1 MAIQDMKG
9 TVSTTGMVNSKPAK
23 IQAPDMSKMKMPVT
37 QKKEV
42 PPVKIT
48 GLRNTPK
55 GVTVDEAIETF
66 KLSTGKEPENLQEVE
81 EFYKNRKLNKT
92 VPNKNNLLDK
102 IQNLTNEDKAVL
114 ATVLSPSVSS
124 VLGKIA
130 PELNPLLT
138 QFTKEEENVVLP
150 VSIVKNFASRKYPG
164 TEQESIQSFV
174 SDLAG
179 QMEQKTTVPPD
190 AQMVQAPESD
200 VNYDAIDSDAMT
212 IA

>member
-1 MAIQDMKG
+1 MAIKDMKG
-9 TVSTTGMVNSKPAK
+9 TVSTTGMVNAAPPK
-23 IQAPDMSKMKMPVT
+23 IEAPDMSNMKMPAGMAKDKPKQVA
-37 QKKEV
+37 QKPAPQEA
-42 PPVKIT
+42 PIEE
-48 GLRNTPK
+48 GL
-55 GVTVDEAIETF
+55 
-66 KLSTGKEPENLQEVE
+66 LQKVE
-81 EFYKNRKLNKT
+81 
-92 VPNKNNLLDK
+92 
-102 IQNLTNEDKAVL
+102 NLTNEDKAVL
-114 ATVLSPSVSS
+114 STVLSPSVST
-124 VLGKIA
+124 VLSKVA
-130 PELNPLLT
+130 PDLQPLLK
-138 QFTKEEENVVLP
+138 QFTKDEENVVLP

>member
-9 TVSTTGMVNSKPAK
+9 TVSTTGMVNNPPAK
-23 IQAPDMSKMKMPVT
+23 IQAPDMSKIKMPTADKPKQVT
-37 QKKEV
+37 QK
-42 PPVKIT
+42 PVEQPQEE
-48 GLRNTPK
+48 GLLPK
-55 GVTVDEAIETF
+55 
-66 KLSTGKEPENLQEVE
+66 VE
-81 EFYKNRKLNKT
+81 
-92 VPNKNNLLDK
+92 
-102 IQNLTNEDKAVL
+102 NLTNEDKAVL
-114 ATVLSPSVSS
+114 STVLSPSVSK
-124 VLGKIA
+124 VLRKIA
-130 PELNPLLT
+130 PDLNPLLT
-138 QFTKEEENVVLP
+138 QFTKDEENVVLP

>member
-9 TVSTTGMVNSKPAK
+9 TVSTTGMVNNPPAK
-23 IQAPDMSKMKMPVT
+23 IQAPDMSKIKMPTADKPKQVT
-37 QKKEV
+37 QK
-42 PPVKIT
+42 PVEQPQEE
-48 GLRNTPK
+48 GLLPK
-55 GVTVDEAIETF
+55 
-66 KLSTGKEPENLQEVE
+66 VE
-81 EFYKNRKLNKT
+81 
-92 VPNKNNLLDK
+92 
-102 IQNLTNEDKAVL
+102 NLTNEDKAIL
-114 ATVLSPSVSS
+114 STVLSPSVSK
-124 VLGKIA
+124 VLRKIA
-130 PELNPLLT
+130 PDLNPLLT

-200 VNYDAIDSDAMT
+200 VSYDAIDSDAMT

>member
-9 TVSTTGMVNSKPAK
+9 TVSTTGMVNNPPVK
-23 IQAPDMSKMKMPVT
+23 IQAPDMSKIKMPTADKPKQVT
-37 QKKEV
+37 QK
-42 PPVKIT
+42 PVEQPQEE
-48 GLRNTPK
+48 GLLPK
-55 GVTVDEAIETF
+55 
-66 KLSTGKEPENLQEVE
+66 VE
-81 EFYKNRKLNKT
+81 
-92 VPNKNNLLDK
+92 
-102 IQNLTNEDKAVL
+102 NLTNEDKAVL
-114 ATVLSPSVSS
+114 STVLSPSVSK
-124 VLGKIA
+124 VLRKIA
-130 PELNPLLT
+130 PDLNPLLT

-200 VNYDAIDSDAMT
+200 VSYDAIDSDAMT
-212 IA
+212 IS

>member
-9 TVSTTGMVNSKPAK
+9 TVSTTGMVNNPPAK
-23 IQAPDMSKMKMPVT
+23 IQAPDMSKIKMPTADKPKQVT
-37 QKKEV
+37 QK
-42 PPVKIT
+42 PVEQPQEE
-48 GLRNTPK
+48 GLLPK
-55 GVTVDEAIETF
+55 
-66 KLSTGKEPENLQEVE
+66 VE
-81 EFYKNRKLNKT
+81 
-92 VPNKNNLLDK
+92 
-102 IQNLTNEDKAVL
+102 NLTNEDKAVL
-114 ATVLSPSVSS
+114 STVLSPSVSK
-124 VLGKIA
+124 VLRKIA
-130 PELNPLLT
+130 PDLNPLLT

-179 QMEQKTTVPPD
+179 QMEQTTTVPPD

>member
-9 TVSTTGMVNSKPAK
+9 TVSTTGMVNNPPVK
-23 IQAPDMSKMKMPVT
+23 IQAPDMSKIKMPTADKPKQVT
-37 QKKEV
+37 QK
-42 PPVKIT
+42 PVEQPQEE
-48 GLRNTPK
+48 GLLPK
-55 GVTVDEAIETF
+55 
-66 KLSTGKEPENLQEVE
+66 VE
-81 EFYKNRKLNKT
+81 
-92 VPNKNNLLDK
+92 
-102 IQNLTNEDKAVL
+102 NLTNEDKAVL
-114 ATVLSPSVSS
+114 STVLSPSVSK
-124 VLGKIA
+124 VLRKIA
-130 PELNPLLT
+130 PDLNPLLT

>member
-1 MAIQDMKG
+1 MAIKDMKG
-9 TVSTTGMVNSKPAK
+9 TVSTTGMVNNPPPK
-23 IQAPDMSKMKMPVT
+23 IQAPDMSKIKMPTARKQAEPKQVV
-37 QKKEV
+37 QK
-42 PPVKIT
+42 PVEQPQEE
-48 GLRNTPK
+48 GLLPK
-55 GVTVDEAIETF
+55 V
-66 KLSTGKEPENLQEVE
+66 
-81 EFYKNRKLNKT
+81 
-92 VPNKNNLLDK
+92 
-102 IQNLTNEDKAVL
+102 QNLTNEDKAVL
-114 ATVLSPSVSS
+114 STVLSPSVSK
-124 VLGKIA
+124 VLRKIA
-130 PELNPLLT
+130 PDLNPLLT

-200 VNYDAIDSDAMT
+200 VSYDAIDSDAMT

>member
-9 TVSTTGMVNSKPAK
+9 TVSTTGIVNNPPAK
-23 IQAPDMSKMKMPVT
+23 IQAPDMSKIKMPTADKPKQVT
-37 QKKEV
+37 QK
-42 PPVKIT
+42 PVEQPQEE
-48 GLRNTPK
+48 GLLPK
-55 GVTVDEAIETF
+55 
-66 KLSTGKEPENLQEVE
+66 VE
-81 EFYKNRKLNKT
+81 
-92 VPNKNNLLDK
+92 
-102 IQNLTNEDKAVL
+102 NLTNEDKAVL
-114 ATVLSPSVSS
+114 STVLSPSVSK
-124 VLGKIA
+124 VLRKIA
-130 PELNPLLT
+130 PDLNPLLT

-200 VNYDAIDSDAMT
+200 VNYNAIDSDAMT

>member
-9 TVSTTGMVNSKPAK
+9 TVSTTGMVNNLPAK
-23 IQAPDMSKMKMPVT
+23 IQAPDMSKIKMPTADKPKQVT
-37 QKKEV
+37 QK
-42 PPVKIT
+42 PVEQPQEE
-48 GLRNTPK
+48 GLLPK
-55 GVTVDEAIETF
+55 
-66 KLSTGKEPENLQEVE
+66 VE
-81 EFYKNRKLNKT
+81 
-92 VPNKNNLLDK
+92 
-102 IQNLTNEDKAVL
+102 NLTNEDKAVL
-114 ATVLSPSVSS
+114 STVLSPSVSK
-124 VLGKIA
+124 VLRKIA
-130 PELNPLLT
+130 PDLNPLLT

-179 QMEQKTTVPPD
+179 QMEQTTTVPPD

>member
-9 TVSTTGMVNSKPAK
+9 TVSTTGMVNNPPAK
-23 IQAPDMSKMKMPVT
+23 IQAPDMSKIKMPTADKPKQVT
-37 QKKEV
+37 QK
-42 PPVKIT
+42 PVEQPQEE
-48 GLRNTPK
+48 GLLPK
-55 GVTVDEAIETF
+55 
-66 KLSTGKEPENLQEVE
+66 VE
-81 EFYKNRKLNKT
+81 
-92 VPNKNNLLDK
+92 
-102 IQNLTNEDKAVL
+102 NLTNEDKAVL
-114 ATVLSPSVSS
+114 STVLSPSVSK
-124 VLGKIA
+124 VLRKIA
-130 PELNPLLT
+130 PDLNPLLT

-200 VNYDAIDSDAMT
+200 VNYNAIDSDAMA
-212 IA
+212 IS